1 MRPEPQLHQ
10 TEDEARLA
18 HMTNE
23 ELVAWEN
30 RGIKT
35 IDRSSDRLEAEADE
49 RQDVGTS
56 LSFPLHW
63 TSAVLAWEYLFD
75 VAIAGELLA
84 ARPDDLVLDFAAG
97 TCWATE
103 LLTRLGLRPVALDLS
118 AEMMRRGRRRLASD
132 SRIEFRD
139 TAAFVVGRGQA
150 LPFRDESFDATL
162 CLNALH
168 HQPLYERALGEI
180 FRVLKPGGRAVFS
193 EPGSAHAQSALS
205 DFRMREESIIE
216 KSISLAHIR
225 RIAHAVGFTRMSI
238 VPLRSSRTYTMP
250 YTASI
255 EDGAELQRLWG
266 DTLRHAPREHA
277 RFCLHKGEDPPADTY
292 LPPAR
297 LTGHLH
303 AAIAFEST
311 RQVAAHGQPFT
322 DRLRITNTGPIVWR
336 ANGRRFGGQVTC
348 GVKVHDSAGTLI
360 REDLG
365 RTPLPHDLPPG
376 ASITLSVAIPGVLAP
391 GRYELRY
398 DMVVEGVTWFEFQG
412 SQPARRALEVVVATT
427 SSP

>member
-1 MRPEPQLHQ
+1 
-10 TEDEARLA
+10 
-18 HMTNE
+18 MTHE

-35 IDRSSDRLEAEADE
+35 IARSSDRLEAEADE

-75 VAIAGELLA
+75 VAVAGELLA

-118 AEMMRRGRRRLASD
+118 IEMMRRGRQRLASD
-132 SRIEFRD
+132 TRIEFRD

-193 EPGSAHAQSALS
+193 EPGTAHAQSALS

-216 KSISLAHIR
+216 KPVSLAHIR
-225 RIAHAVGFTRMSI
+225 RLAQAVGFTRMSI
-238 VPLRSSRTYTMP
+238 VPLRSPRTYTMP
-250 YTASI
+250 FTASVQ
-255 EDGAELQRLWG
+255 DGAELQRVWD

-277 RFCLHKGEDPPADTY
+277 RFCLHKGGDPPADTL
-292 LPPAR
+292 LPPGR
-297 LTGHLH
+297 LTGRLS
-303 AAIAFEST
+303 AAIELESASEEVL
-311 RQVAAHGQPFT
+311 QGQPFS
-322 DRLRITNTGPIVWR
+322 DRLRITNTGPVVWK
-336 ANGRRFGGQVTC
+336 AKGRRFGGQVTC
-348 GVKVHDSAGTLI
+348 GVKVHDGAGGLI

-376 ASITLSVAIPGVLAP
+376 ASITLSVVIPGLLPP

-412 SQPARRALEVVVATT
+412 AQPTRRALEVR
-427 SSP
+427 